1 MKISDQKLRTDR
13 LVFYAK
19 DVERLDAELDGF
31 LEFSKAKCAMLVDRE
46 GHMVTRRGEM
56 VTESQES
63 LAALIAGSFAATKEM
78 ARLLGEE
85 QFAALSHQGDR
96 HSIQLSTVGPRTL
109 LAIVWDE
116 RTNLGLIRFYAQETT
131 RRLDE
136 IFTDIMGRQATSGG
150 DGEELD
156 DGYSEQAA
164 AVLDDLF

>member
-1 MKISDQKLRTDR
+1 MKISDQKLRNDR

-31 LEFSKAKCAMLVDRE
+31 LEFSKAKCVMLVDRE
-46 GHMVTRRGEM
+46 GHMVTRRGET

-63 LAALIAGSFAATKEM
+63 LAALIAGSFAATRET

-116 RTNLGLIRFYAQETT
+116 RTNLGLIRFYAQETA
-131 RRLDE
+131 RRLEE
-136 IFTDIMGRQATSGG
+136 IFTDIMGRDPGADPDDALQ
-150 DGEELD
+150 
-156 DGYSEQAA
+156 DGYSEQATA
-164 AVLDDLF
+164 ALDDLF